1 MKKKRFRK
9 KKRKKQFPA
18 IDGYALLHRIATRN
32 PLALWNIEYLAF
44 FKNYNITPIFVFDG
58 CNLPAK
64 QLTEH
69 QREEKRQT
77 ALTLANKLKKEGKVN
92 DAMNNYK
99 KAIDITPYHASIV
112 IKTLKSKKV
121 ECIVVPFEADAQLAF
136 LSRTE
141 YVDVVICEDSDMIPY
156 GCSTVLFK
164 LNIQNGSVDVYRA
177 RNLKESLFGENITL
191 FQIQIIC
198 IVAGCDY
205 CEGLSG
211 IGVKKSNTMLNS
223 YALLTFNHQYVYD
236 PDELKVVPLTSFEEF
251 DDMNDIKRVLGI
263 PPQPE
268 IAQKIANGEYD
279 PTSQKPF
286 EKRIYS
292 LQQNKFVARTQTK
305 TSPFVLTKQSIRE
318 TKIKKPI
325 DKKEPF
331 DSSQILK
338 ELNDEFYVEVLS
350 DDIPNVTKTTES
362 TSNTVDLEND
372 IQQPIHQN
380 TTPLFQSIVI
390 DDDDDNE
397 EIHEFQPIG
406 RAVEIL
412 SSDSEE
418 TTPSSC
424 FIGTKRLT
432 LSLHPKP
439 KRPYTDSTKTD

>member
-1 MKKKRFRK
+1 MGIKQLLPFLSNIITKSSINNFFGKKA
-9 KKRKKQFPA
+9 A

-32 PLALWNIEYLAF
+32 PLALFDDNYDFLVDGILEYLAF

-69 QREEKRQT
+69 QR
-77 ALTLANKLKKEGKVN
+77 KVN

-121 ECIVVPFEADAQLAF
+121 ECIVAPFEADAQLAF

-205 CEGLSG
+205 CE
-211 IGVKKSNTMLNS
+211 
-223 YALLTFNHQYVYD
+223 
-236 PDELKVVPLTSFEEF
+236 
-251 DDMNDIKRVLGI
+251 
-263 PPQPE
+263 
-268 IAQKIANGEYD
+268 ANGEYD

-292 LQQNKFVARTQTK
+292 LQQNKFVARTQIK

-325 DKKEPF
+325 NKKEPF
-331 DSSQILK
+331 DSSQIIK

-362 TSNTVDLEND
+362 TSNTLDLEND